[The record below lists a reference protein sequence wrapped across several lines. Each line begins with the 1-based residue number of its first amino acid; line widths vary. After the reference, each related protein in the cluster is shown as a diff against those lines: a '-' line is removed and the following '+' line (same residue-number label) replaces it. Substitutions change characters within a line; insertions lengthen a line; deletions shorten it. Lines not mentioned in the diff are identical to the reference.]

1 MSQLG
6 SESCSNMKPALQKI
20 KEQNSRKQ
28 TSSDTFVHR
37 VFTSSTYTKPIS
49 RKSSPTM
56 TSATKALVLVY
67 QIQVIGETNMSEE
80 K

>member
-1 MSQLG
+1 
-6 SESCSNMKPALQKI
+6 MKPALQKI

-37 VFTSSTYTKPIS
+37 LFTSSTYTKPIS

-56 TSATKALVLVY
+56 TSATKALALVY
-67 QIQVIGETNMSEE
+67 
-80 K
+80 